1 MMESDD
7 ERVSEHR
14 WRNRAVYL
22 VLAVVF
28 GVFVARLFSMQVL
41 DHTTYVVQAEDNRTR
56 TISVPTD
63 RGLIYDR
70 NGIVLASN
78 IPTYNVSIIPANLP
92 DDEGA
97 VEAIYRSLST
107 LTGVP
112 VSNGVVNDQTAKNF
126 TPCQTDLGITEIV
139 YIGDSLAPYSPVAIK
154 CDVSRDVA
162 LAVTENQQNWP
173 GVEIEVV
180 PVRDYPTGSLTS
192 DVIGYLGPIPAA
204 QEQNYVAQG
213 FVASR
218 DKVGY
223 AGVELTQQGIL
234 GGKNGQREVEVDSAG
249 QILRDLQPPVA
260 PVPGDNLTLSID
272 VRLQQI
278 AQTALVN
285 TINYWNQRYNETRI
299 TQGVV
304 IAMNPKTGEIL
315 SMVSYPSYENNRM
328 ARVIPADYWAQLNQ
342 DPTHPLLNHAISGE
356 FPPGSVFKLAPS
368 IGALNEAVVTPD
380 QKLEDL
386 GKITITEK
394 FSAND
399 PGHPRNFYGYNRN
412 GFGMVDF
419 LRGLAL
425 SDDIYFYKIG
435 GGYGTE
441 VPQGLGIWRL
451 GDYAKA
457 LGYGRASGIELP
469 GEATG
474 LVPDPTWKRLTMGEN
489 WSTGDTYIATIGQ
502 GYVLS
507 TPMQVLLSAATV
519 AENGKLIQPTLIKQ
533 VTSPQGSI
541 LSSLQTKTVW
551 DITQQPLINVY
562 DQNSKTTGQMKTV
575 APWVI
580 QEVQQGM
587 RLVVDSPEGTA
598 HAVFNG
604 MVVPSAGK
612 TGTAEYCDDAA
623 QKQNLCVPEQWP
635 THAWYVG
642 YAPYDNPE
650 IAVVAFVY
658 HGGEGATVAAPIVRQ
673 VMEGYFNL
681 KAIDTG
687 VQK

>member
-1 MMESDD
+1 MMESGD
-7 ERVSEHR
+7 ERASEHR
-14 WRNRAVYL
+14 WRSRAVYL
-22 VLAVVF
+22 VLAIVF
-28 GVFVARLFSMQVL
+28 GVFVARLFSMQIL

-56 TISVPTD
+56 TISVPTE

-112 VSNGVVNDQTAKNF
+112 VSKGVVDEQTAKNF

-192 DVIGYLGPIPAA
+192 DIIGYLGPIPATL
-204 QEQNYVAQG
+204 EQSYVAQG

-223 AGVELTQQGIL
+223 AGVELTQQDVL
-234 GGKNGQREVEVDSAG
+234 GGKNGQRVVEVDSAG
-249 QILRDLQPPVA
+249 QVLRDLQPPEA

-285 TINYWNQRYNETRI
+285 AINYWNQRYNETRI

-502 GYVLS
+502 GYVLA

-519 AENGKLIQPTLIKQ
+519 AENGKLIQPTIIKQ
-533 VTSPQGSI
+533 VTGPQGNVV
-541 LSSLQTKTVW
+541 SSLQTKTVW

-598 HAVFNG
+598 HAVFDG